1 MMMERLPI
9 YEAACER
16 HTEIV
21 KILAPLT
28 DNPNATTINGK
39 TPIDCAKEF
48 GHTDIVKILES
59 FQTSKKCNTDYK
71 K

>member
-1 MMMERLPI
+1 MMERLPI

-39 TPIDCAKEF
+39 TPIDCAKDF
-48 GHTDIVKILES
+48 VKILES